1 MKNMKVLLMNT
12 EEAKEHNLL
21 LKQSCIIRELNF
33 CCLYFCAE
41 WIAISSSSLLILK
54 NNNV

>member
-21 LKQSCIIRELNF
+21 LKQSCI
-33 CCLYFCAE
+33 
-41 WIAISSSSLLILK
+41 
-54 NNNV
+54 